1 MGRCRVI
8 EAFSGVVDV
17 VVSGPKF
24 DFEGKMLQTVI
35 LLLTLIF
42 TPTWAQPPSRD
53 WFLNF
58 SDLIRDNKVDQA
70 FVADQPKYKDFLNT
84 PGMGD
89 GTFTS
94 LQWAAKVREVL
105 DRSWG

>member
-1 MGRCRVI
+1 
-8 EAFSGVVDV
+8 
-17 VVSGPKF
+17 
-24 DFEGKMLQTVI
+24 MLRTVI

-70 FVADQPKYKDFLNT
+70 FFADQPKYKDFLNT